1 MPAFEPDN
9 PTHLKAAATAVT
21 APPIAILL
29 LFTFGEV
36 IGGDISGVQH
46 LAQLLPLAIVLAA
59 AWRFPRVGGAALVA
73 LSLVLG
79 VVYPFAFA
87 GADLGT
93 IILVELLLFV
103 PPMLAGLLF
112 LVAARAS
119 SRAQRQAS
127 SA

>member
-1 MPAFEPDN
+1 MPAFDRGN
-9 PTHLKAAATAVT
+9 PTHLKAAATVLT
-21 APPIAILL
+21 APPIVILL

-36 IGGDISGVQH
+36 FGGDISGVQH
-46 LAQLLPLAIVLAA
+46 LVQLLPLAIVVAG
-59 AWRFPRVGGAALVA
+59 AWRFPRVGGAALVG

-93 IILVELLLFV
+93 IIVVELLLFV
-103 PPMLAGLLF
+103 PPALAGLLF
-112 LVAARAS
+112 LAAARAS
-119 SRAQRQAS
+119 SRAQRQTS